1 MEATTVAA
9 ATTPPRWYWIASG
22 LAVLWTLFG
31 VMALLTDP
39 VFNEAALADMSEA
52 QRQLVAARPGWL
64 YADYAIA
71 TLGGL
76 AGAIALLLRRAWAVP
91 LLTLSL
97 VAVVVQFGYVLF
109 VMDAIAVLGA
119 AASVPFPLVIFCIG
133 ALMLWLALHA
143 RGRNWLR

>member
-1 MEATTVAA
+1 MHATVTTDAI
-9 ATTPPRWYWIASG
+9 TPPRWYWIASG
-22 LAVLWTLFG
+22 VAVLWTLFG

-39 VFNEAALADMSEA
+39 AVNEAALADMSEA

-64 YADYAIA
+64 YAVYAVA

-76 AGAIALLLRRAWAVP
+76 AGAIALLLRRTWAVP

-97 VAVVVQFGYVLF
+97 IAVVVQFGYVLF

-119 AASVPFPLVIFCIG
+119 AASVPFPLVIFSIG
-133 ALMLWLALHA
+133 ALVLWLALHA
-143 RGRNWLR
+143 RGRGWLR